1 MDAPDRPWRNLC
13 PRPRHVGQANRWIR
27 PAAKESRFVRPKGDQ
42 LCPTSDRGTCPV
54 PVQSRE
60 HLGYRLGPPPG
71 RGRLARKLATLPRRD
86 HVQSLRVRGV
96 LLARSIRRLSRWDF
110 AVRDSTCRRFPTL
123 FLSKRTLD
131 STRRLA
137 ARVSMLQCDAP
148 AHSTARRWRCQR
160 LLPAIPDRRRC
171 RKNRRTVQLA
181 EFPFAASILGGDLVL
196 RHNPDERHR
205 DSAIRQKQACRSAA
219 LR

>member
-13 PRPRHVGQANRWIR
+13 PRPRHVGQANHWIR
-27 PAAKESRFVRPKGDQ
+27 RAAKESRFVRPKGDQ

-96 LLARSIRRLSRWDF
+96 LLARSIPRLSRWDF
-110 AVRDSTCRRFPTL
+110 AVRARKCRTFPTL
-123 FLSKRTLD
+123 FLPKRGLD
-131 STRRLA
+131 STRTLA
-137 ARVSMLQCDAP
+137 AHDLVRPRDAP
-148 AHSTARRWRCQR
+148 GLPKADHSQY
-160 LLPAIPDRRRC
+160 
-171 RKNRRTVQLA
+171 RKR
-181 EFPFAASILGGDLVL
+181 
-196 RHNPDERHR
+196 
-205 DSAIRQKQACRSAA
+205 
-219 LR
+219 